1 MKLRLPSPG
10 RRKFDSGSIDPRSSD
25 QSIRLRGFLRP
36 VAIRQNKDDHSMY
49 RYDLPNVVA
58 ESVLHVHETSVAAF
72 GNLVDSLEVGV
83 GELDALEVAVDS

>member
-1 MKLRLPSPG
+1 
-10 RRKFDSGSIDPRSSD
+10 
-25 QSIRLRGFLRP
+25 
-36 VAIRQNKDDHSMY
+36 MY

>member
-1 MKLRLPSPG
+1 
-10 RRKFDSGSIDPRSSD
+10 
-25 QSIRLRGFLRP
+25 
-36 VAIRQNKDDHSMY
+36 MY

-58 ESVLHVHETSVAAF
+58 KSVLHVHKTSVAAF